1 MTTPASDQIGE
12 TLALRNAITWLL
24 SCIFKSV
31 RTVAIQMISKYFLN
45 RISALATPHTSHWS
59 IVNDEA
65 LSLADTDK

>member
-1 MTTPASDQIGE
+1 MITTAVSDQLGK
-12 TLALRNAITWLL
+12 TLELRNAITWLL

-31 RTVAIQMISKYFLN
+31 STVAIQMISKYFLN
-45 RISALATPHTSHWS
+45 RISALATPPSHWS

>member
-45 RISALATPHTSHWS
+45 RISALATPPSHWS